1 MKKIAAHEPNAD
13 LLTAEDVDGDVA
25 ALSEALLEKRA
36 ERIAHNVLLR
46 PDIQEALRQLL
57 ASKLYANEEEVI
69 ARSLKAMQIAVAPAL
84 AGAGTAGVAR

>member
-1 MKKIAAHEPNAD
+1 MEKMTAHEPNAD

-46 PDIQEALRQLL
+46 HTLR
-57 ASKLYANEEEVI
+57 SD
-69 ARSLKAMQIAVAPAL
+69 R
-84 AGAGTAGVAR
+84 

>member
-1 MKKIAAHEPNAD
+1 MSKIAAHEPNAD
-13 LLTAEDVDGDVA
+13 LLTGKDVDGDVV

-57 ASKLYANEEEVI
+57 ASNLYANEEEVI
-69 ARSLKAMQIAVAPAL
+69 ARALKAMQIAVAPTLGSA
-84 AGAGTAGVAR
+84 ATAGGTR